1 MMRQGRGKTNK
12 RDPNSSYNLKFNPER
27 QAGDPTAFE
36 IEAKRL
42 KLLPAQYQTSVQLR
56 EWARKWC
63 SSKYVP
69 EKLLEAWGMER
80 LAEGFKV
87 GWGSM

>member
-1 MMRQGRGKTNK
+1 MRKSRGSGREWDSN
-12 RDPNSSYNLKFNPER
+12 NVYHLKFNPER

-56 EWARKWC
+56 EWVRKWC
-63 SSKYVP
+63 RSRYVP
-69 EKLLEAWGMER
+69 ESLLEAWGMER

-87 GWGSM
+87 SWDSM